1 MFEFVDMYFVK
12 YHALTF
18 NLFLTNEV
26 DNTGFVRVFSL
37 GTQRVHGYFT
47 LPVDTLGGGVPNE
60 YADALRKR

>member
-37 GTQRVHGYFT
+37 GYTESAWILYVTSRY
-47 LPVDTLGGGVPNE
+47 LGWRG
-60 YADALRKR
+60 AK